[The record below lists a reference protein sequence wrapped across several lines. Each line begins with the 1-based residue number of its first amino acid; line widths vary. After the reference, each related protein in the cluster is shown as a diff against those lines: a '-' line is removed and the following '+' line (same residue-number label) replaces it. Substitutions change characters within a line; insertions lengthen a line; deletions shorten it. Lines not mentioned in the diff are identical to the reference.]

1 MLATSVEDIL
11 ATDPDNEYAREER
24 HLDWLILDRAAAV
37 GEVLPTIGFYLHLVD
52 TDLGAPLFTV
62 IAASAMLGYQRE
74 GIELTAGFTAGYLSQ
89 EPQLNPQ
96 KDVQGNVEEAVAVR
110 DRIISNFQKA
120 ANLPEGSAEKKRLLT
135 FVVVGGG
142 FAGIEAFAEMRCE
155 VPGLRLRCDNV
166 IPHSRGLGSS
176 SAAIVG
182 GICLARGLVAGGSL
196 LMDDDAVFT
205 LAARME
211 GHPDNVAPAFY
222 GGFTIAIS
230 HDRTYQATAVAVDP
244 RVKVLAFV
252 PPEPLKTSVARGL
265 LPDTV
270 PHCDAVA
277 DAARSAL
284 LVVALSGRPELL
296 HAATEDFLHQRY
308 REPVMPESL
317 RLVRDLRDDGVA
329 AVISGAGPTV
339 LAFVDTSTASDVRR
353 KVPAGWDVLG
363 LSVEPVGAQV
373 TGGS

>member
-1 MLATSVEDIL
+1 MPTFVTGPVQVSVPATSANLGPGFDSLGIALGLRDVLTGAVVAEPGFDV
-11 ATDPDNEYAREER
+11 TVNGMGEQEVP
-24 HLDWLILDRAAAV
+24 LD
-37 GEVLPTIGFYLHLVD
+37 ETHLVYQ
-52 TDLGAPLFTV
+52 
-62 IAASAMLGYQRE
+62 AMR
-74 GIELTAGFTAGYLSQ
+74 
-89 EPQLNPQ
+89 
-96 KDVQGNVEEAVAVR
+96 
-110 DRIISNFQKA
+110 
-120 ANLPEGSAEKKRLLT
+120 
-135 FVVVGGG
+135 
-142 FAGIEAFAEMRCE
+142 EAFAEMRCE
-155 VPGLRLRCDNV
+155 VPGIRLRCDNV

-222 GGFTIAIS
+222 GGFTIAVS
-230 HDRTYQATAVAVDP
+230 QGETYAATAVAVDP

-252 PPEPLKTSVARGL
+252 PPEPLQTSVARGL

-270 PHCDAVA
+270 PFCDAAA

-308 REPVMPESL
+308 REPAMPESL
-317 RLVRDLRDDGVA
+317 RLVRDLRQEGVA

-353 KVPAGWDVLG
+353 RVPAGWDVLA
-363 LSVEPVGAQV
+363 LSVEPFGAQV